1 MADALTVEN
10 VNVAQI
16 MSVEGAHEKVEQ
28 LVAVMEEN
36 PAVKKLLEAAQ
47 SMEDMYHIAKE
58 YVEMKLEDFKVLWD
72 KMVAYYKE
80 EKAALDD
87 DVMDGVVGGWSISGF
102 FHKWKR
108 VIVASCIMV
117 GCMVTGA
124 AIGAACGGIE
134 GAVLGAYAGA
144 AVGALATGAYWDAT
158 NPNKK

>member
-28 LVAVMEEN
+28 FVAVMEEN

-72 KMVAYYKE
+72 KAVAYFKE

-87 DVMDGVVGGWSISGF
+87 EVMENVVGGWSLSGF
-102 FHKWKR
+102 FNKWKR
-108 VIVASCIMV
+108 QIVASCILV
-117 GCMVTGA
+117 GSVIGGA
-124 AIGAACGGIE
+124 IVGACVGGPG
-134 GAVLGAYAGA
+134 GAVVGAFGGLIVGSVASGAY
-144 AVGALATGAYWDAT
+144 LDAT